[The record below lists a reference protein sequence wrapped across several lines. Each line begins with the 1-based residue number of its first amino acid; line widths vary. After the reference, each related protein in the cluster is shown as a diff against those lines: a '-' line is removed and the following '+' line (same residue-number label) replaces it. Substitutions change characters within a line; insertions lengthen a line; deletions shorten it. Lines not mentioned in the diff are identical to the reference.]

1 MNFSLSDEHRL
12 MGDTLGELLA
22 AVDVPAAVRSWADGE
37 RDATDAL
44 WVQLAEFGATALVH
58 DERHGGIG
66 ADAGHLVAAY
76 EQLGRHAVPGPLVES
91 GVVAPV
97 LLTAAAEAG
106 ERGVGGD
113 ADAGGCA
120 AATAL
125 LEALAAGERRA
136 TVVLPPLTPLALD
149 ADAAAVVLVVADGA
163 LTLHEAPSLGG
174 AAQPGPTPALGEVS
188 RSVDPARRLFPAPT
202 GAGTVLLTGDA
213 LASAVE
219 RATRLA
225 ALATAAQLVGAGR
238 HLLDVTRE
246 YALQRRQF
254 GREIGEFQAVK
265 HHLADAAIAL
275 EFAWPLVLGAA
286 VAVDAE
292 RGDGSGADAD
302 SGNGHGGTA
311 DRDVSAAKLRASVA
325 ADRVARIA
333 LQVHGAIGYTSE
345 YDLGL
350 WLKKVRALV
359 GAWGTPA
366 HHRRVVAEGL
376 GLVAGA
382 RAPAA
387 V

>member
-1 MNFSLSDEHRL
+1 MNFSLSEEHRL

-22 AVDVPAAVRSWADGE
+22 AVDVPAAVRAWSDGD

-44 WVQLAEFGATALVH
+44 WVQLAEFGVTALVH
-58 DERHGGIG
+58 SEEHGGIG
-66 ADAGHLVAAY
+66 ADAGHLVAAF

-91 GVVAPV
+91 GVVAPI
-97 LLTAAAEAG
+97 LLAAA
-106 ERGVGGD
+106 
-113 ADAGGCA
+113 ADAGDDPGSA

-125 LEALAAGERRA
+125 LEALAAGERRV
-136 TVVLPPLTPLALD
+136 TVVVPPLTPLALD
-149 ADAAAVVLVVADGA
+149 ADAGVAVLVAADGV
-163 LTLHEAPSLGG
+163 LTLHEAPALGE
-174 AAQPGPTPALGEVS
+174 APALREAPPLGEVS

-202 GAGTVLLTGDA
+202 GDGTVLLTGDA
-213 LASAVE
+213 VTAAVE
-219 RATRLA
+219 RATQLA

-238 HLLDVTRE
+238 HLLEVTRE
-246 YALQRRQF
+246 YTLQRRQF

-286 VAVDAE
+286 VAVDADSE
-292 RGDGSGADAD
+292 DA
-302 SGNGHGGTA
+302 A
-311 DRDVSAAKLRASVA
+311 RDVSAAKLRASVA

-366 HHRRVVAEGL
+366 HHRRVVAEEL
-376 GLVAGA
+376 GLVAETAGA
-382 RAPAA
+382 
-387 V
+387 

>member
-22 AVDVPAAVRSWADGE
+22 AVDVPAAVRAWADGDRE
-37 RDATDAL
+37 ATDAL
-44 WVQLAEFGATALVH
+44 WVQLAEFGVTALVH

-66 ADAGHLVAAY
+66 ADAGHLIAAY
-76 EQLGRHAVPGPLVES
+76 EQLGRYAVPGPLVES
-91 GVVAPV
+91 GVAAPV
-97 LLTAAAEAG
+97 LLSA
-106 ERGVGGD
+106 V
-113 ADAGGCA
+113 ADAGDGPA
-120 AATAL
+120 AETATAL

-136 TVVLPPLTPLALD
+136 TVVVPPLTPLALD
-149 ADAAAVVLVVADGA
+149 ADAAAVVLVAADRA
-163 LTLHEAPSLGG
+163 LTLHEG
-174 AAQPGPTPALGEVS
+174 PALGEAPAPGGASALDGGSPLGAVS
-188 RSVDPARRLFPAPT
+188 RSVDPARRLFAAPS
-202 GAGTVLLTGDA
+202 GDGTVLLTGDA
-213 LASAVE
+213 VTAAVE

-238 HLLDVTRE
+238 HLLEVTRE

-286 VAVDAE
+286 VAVDADGRGVDGGDMD
-292 RGDGSGADAD
+292 RGDVA
-302 SGNGHGGTA
+302 
-311 DRDVSAAKLRASVA
+311 RDVSAAKLRASVA

-350 WLKKVRALV
+350 WLKKVRALT

-366 HHRRVVAEGL
+366 HHRRVVAERL
-376 GLVAGA
+376 GLVAA
-382 RAPAA
+382 TAE

>member
-1 MNFSLSDEHRL
+1 MNFSLSEEHRL

-44 WVQLAEFGATALVH
+44 WAQLAAFGVTALVH
-58 DERHGGIG
+58 EERHGGIG
-66 ADAGHLVAAY
+66 ADAGHLVAAF

-91 GVVAPV
+91 GVVAPI
-97 LLTAAAEAG
+97 LLAAAAEAG
-106 ERGVGGD
+106 NGPASE
-113 ADAGGCA
+113 

-125 LEALAAGERRA
+125 LEALAEGERRA
-136 TVVLPPLTPLALD
+136 TVVVPPLTPLALD
-149 ADAAAVVLVVADGA
+149 VDAVDVVLVVADGA
-163 LTLHEAPSLGG
+163 LVLHEAP
-174 AAQPGPTPALGEVS
+174 PLGEVS

-202 GAGTVLLTGDA
+202 GDGAVLLTGDA
-213 LASAVE
+213 VTAAVE
-219 RATRLA
+219 RATQLA
-225 ALATAAQLVGAGR
+225 ALATAAQLIGAGR
-238 HLLDVTRE
+238 HLLEVTRE
-246 YALQRRQF
+246 YTLQRRQF

-286 VAVDAE
+286 VAVDAD
-292 RGDGSGADAD
+292 RGDGNGESADGGHAD
-302 SGNGHGGTA
+302 DRNV

-366 HHRRVVAEGL
+366 HHRRVVAQGL
-376 GLVAGA
+376 GLVAVAETAG
-382 RAPAA
+382 